1 MQNVSLDFGFLT
13 RNLSWACHQ
22 FLVYRKPS
30 DVSIKGIR
38 MRYAELMA
46 FLSIF
51 KGPVDMN

>member
-1 MQNVSLDFGFLT
+1 MPLVFSLSDT
-13 RNLSWACHQ
+13 VRW
-22 FLVYRKPS
+22 S

-51 KGPVDMN
+51 KGPVNMN